1 MISETHVAIFLF
13 FFALI
18 LGFVINVENN
28 KLKFLKTFKYSMIKH
43 KMYVVGLTLIFI
55 DITVEAIV
63 GERPFHEWK
72 DFYLNGEELPSL
84 FIMVLSVISLGFL
97 LKFLSR
103 ELSEDII
110 HLYTKDTAKIKLL
123 VMCLSSLP
131 QDYRI
136 FDNKINHISL
146 GDKDDY
152 DQPYQLGEKSL
163 HKDITEIVNNKCKIA
178 KINWLMN
185 LIPLDV
191 YADSLK
197 FLIVVSSFD
206 EKILKSAEEKLKS
219 ADENLKSADENLK
232 SAAENLKSE
241 SENLKSAAENL
252 KSAAENLKF
261 SAGKLKF
268 SDENL
273 KSADENL
280 KSESENLKSAA
291 ENLKSAAKKL
301 KSEVEN
307 IKPEAERLEAE
318 IRKNKGDLSQYSLP
332 PNRCAFQKSEDGKK
346 IIRKITWDD
355 SVYQYP
361 EFEKIINKYK
371 ENEFLQKDLQII
383 HFATNFNNLE
393 SLHNVAQ
400 SISKTIEKIKEE
412 HKIKESEI
420 VIDITSGTKETS
432 VVFSMLTLTN
442 DMSIQLS
449 KDSIEEYKNNGKNS
463 KIPLKCLNFITKVE
477 L

>member
-1 MISETHVAIFLF
+1 
-13 FFALI
+13 
-18 LGFVINVENN
+18 
-28 KLKFLKTFKYSMIKH
+28 
-43 KMYVVGLTLIFI
+43 MYVVGLTLIFI

-152 DQPYQLGEKSL
+152 DQPYELGEKSL

-219 ADENLKSADENLK
+219 AEEKLK

-273 KSADENL
+273 KSAA
-280 KSESENLKSAA
+280 ENLKSAA
-291 ENLKSAAKKL
+291 ENLKFSAGKLKFSDENLKSADENLKSAAKKL

>member
-152 DQPYQLGEKSL
+152 DQPYELGEKSL

-219 ADENLKSADENLK
+219 AEEKLK

-273 KSADENL
+273 KSAD
-280 KSESENLKSAA
+280 

>member
-152 DQPYQLGEKSL
+152 DQPYELGEKSL

-219 ADENLKSADENLK
+219 A
-232 SAAENLKSE
+232 AENLKSE

-273 KSADENL
+273 KSAD
-280 KSESENLKSAA
+280 